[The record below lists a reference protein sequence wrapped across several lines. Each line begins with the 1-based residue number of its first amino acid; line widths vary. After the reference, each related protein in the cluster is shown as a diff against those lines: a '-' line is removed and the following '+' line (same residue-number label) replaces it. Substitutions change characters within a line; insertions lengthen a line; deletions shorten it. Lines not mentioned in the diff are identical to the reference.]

1 MSDAQ
6 RVVVIGAVAC
16 GAKAASR
23 LRRLDGQAKITM
35 VDQGRYVSYAGCGLP
50 YYVEGK
56 VKELEDLLKTTYDRI
71 RDEDYFKKVKEIS
84 VLTGTRALRIDRAA
98 KTVEVERIAGS
109 EQHELPYDK
118 LVLAMGASP
127 IAPPVEGLELEGVF
141 HLTRMEDAAA
151 VHDLVEGREGGRAV
165 VIGGGFI
172 GIEASEALAA
182 RRWDVTLIEKE
193 GQVFPWALDPELAAH
208 VGEHLFENMVTVH
221 VGTKV
226 LGISGE
232 GGRVKSVESEVGTHE
247 ADLVILATGVRPN
260 VDIARDAGLEIGSTG
275 ALRVDRQLRTSDP
288 DIFAGGDLVENDHLV
303 TGKPCYIPLG
313 STANKHGRV
322 IADAIHGLP
331 TEFPGV
337 LGTFVCKAFEFNVGS
352 TGLNE
357 TAARQAGYDVVSVNV
372 PGFDRAHYYPDA
384 EIIGIKTVV
393 ERENGRL
400 LGLQAVGKGDVARR
414 IDVAATAISLGAT
427 IDRLPVLDLA
437 YAPPFA
443 AAIDCF
449 LAAINATNNQRAGLL
464 HGVPPGDVRRWMDER
479 DDFVILDVRTEMEF
493 ERSQIDHPA
502 VVNIPIEEL
511 VARRDEL
518 PRDKEIAIICLVGL
532 RSFTAQRLLEAH
544 GFEQVRTIEGGMY
557 LWPWKDE
564 LA

>member
-71 RDEDYFKKVKEIS
+71 RDEDYFRKVKEVP
-84 VLTGTRALRIDRAA
+84 VLTGTRAIRIDRAA
-98 KTVEVERIAGS
+98 KSVELERIASG
-109 EQHELPYDK
+109 ERHELPYDK

-127 IAPPVEGLELEGVF
+127 VDPPIEGLELEGVH
-141 HLTRMEDAAA
+141 HLTRMEDASA

-165 VIGGGFI
+165 VIGAGFI

-193 GQVFPWALDPELAAH
+193 GQVFPWALDPEMAAH

-260 VDIARDAGLEIGSTG
+260 VDIAREAGLELGPTG

-288 DIFAGGDLVENDHLV
+288 DIFAGGDLVENVHLV
-303 TGKPCYIPLG
+303 TGRPCYIPLG

-337 LGTFVCKAFEFNVGS
+337 LGTFVCKAFDFNVGS

-357 TAARQAGYDVVSVNV
+357 TAARAAGYDVVCVNV

-384 EIIGIKTVV
+384 EIIGLKTVV
-393 ERENGRL
+393 ERESGRL
-400 LGLQAVGKGDVARR
+400 LGLQAVGKGEVARR
-414 IDVAATAISLGAT
+414 VDVAATAISLGAKA
-427 IDRLPVLDLA
+427 DDLPVLDLA
-437 YAPPFA
+437 YAPPYA
-443 AAIDCF
+443 AALDCF
-449 LAAINATNNQRAGLL
+449 LTAINATNNQRSGLL
-464 HGVPPGDVRRWMDER
+464 QGVSPYDVHRWMDER
-479 DDFVILDVRTEMEF
+479 DDIVILDVRSEMEF

-518 PRDKEIAIICLVGL
+518 PREKEIAIICLVGL

-544 GFEQVRTIEGGMY
+544 GFERVRTIEGGMY